1 MNEQS
6 QLLCT
11 FTTKDGVTDTLNAIK
26 SAYKLMFN
34 KVYLLEN
41 IEDASQLILTYN
53 VAKTDSL
60 SVTPPSSTISV
71 HRKKHT
77 NTIYTINAINK
88 LIESKN
94 GGKLDTSYR
103 INWDELQNM
112 ILVTAY
118 GKLKIVNTKL
128 VKIID
133 CAVTPLDN

>member
-11 FTTKDGVTDTLNAIK
+11 FTTVDGLEKTLETIK
-26 SAYKLMFN
+26 STYTLMFN

-41 IEDASQLILTYN
+41 TEEATQLILTYN
-53 VAKTDSL
+53 VAKTDSVKL
-60 SVTPPSSTISV
+60 IPPPSTISV
-71 HRKKHT
+71 HRKKFT

-94 GGKLDTSYR
+94 GGKLDMTYK
-103 INWDELQNM
+103 IDWNELKNM

-118 GKLKIVNTKL
+118 GKLKTVNTKL

-133 CAVTPLDN
+133 C

>member
-11 FTTKDGVTDTLNAIK
+11 FATVDGLDKTIENIK
-26 SAYKLMFN
+26 GTYTLMFN
-34 KVYLLEN
+34 KLYLLEN
-41 IEDASQLILTYN
+41 VEDSSQLILTYN

-60 SVTPPSSTISV
+60 NLAPPSTISV
-71 HRKKHT
+71 HRKKFT

-94 GGKLDTSYR
+94 NGKLDTSYK
-103 INWDELQNM
+103 IDWTELKNM

-133 CAVTPLDN
+133 C

>member
-1 MNEQS
+1 MNMNEHSS

-11 FTTKDGVTDTLNAIK
+11 FTTVDGLDKTVEAIK
-26 SAYKLMFN
+26 TTYRLMFN

-41 IEDASQLILTYN
+41 AEDANQLILTYN
-53 VAKTDSL
+53 VAKTESL
-60 SVTPPSSTISV
+60 TLTPPPSTISV

-88 LIESKN
+88 LIEKKN

-103 INWDELQNM
+103 IDWSELKNM
-112 ILVTAY
+112 VLVTAY
-118 GKLKIVNTKL
+118 SSLKIINTRL

-133 CAVTPLDN
+133 C

>member
-11 FTTKDGVTDTLNAIK
+11 FTTAEGLDATINLIK
-26 SAYKLMFN
+26 TTYKLMFN

-41 IEDASQLILTYN
+41 TEDANQLILTYN

-60 SVTPPSSTISV
+60 QLTPPPSTISV

-103 INWDELQNM
+103 IDWTELKNM

-118 GKLKIVNTKL
+118 GKLKVVNTKL
-128 VKIID
+128 IKIID
-133 CAVTPLDN
+133 C

>member
-1 MNEQS
+1 MNEHSS

-11 FTTKDGVTDTLNAIK
+11 FTTVAGLDKTVEAIK
-26 SAYKLMFN
+26 TTYRLMFN

-41 IEDASQLILTYN
+41 AEDANQLILTYN
-53 VAKTDSL
+53 VAKTESL
-60 SVTPPSSTISV
+60 TLTPPPSTISV

-88 LIESKN
+88 LIERKN

-103 INWDELQNM
+103 IDWSELKNM
-112 ILVTAY
+112 VLVTAY
-118 GKLKIVNTKL
+118 SSLKIINTRL

-133 CAVTPLDN
+133 C

>member
-1 MNEQS
+1 MNMNEHSS

-11 FTTKDGVTDTLNAIK
+11 FTTVAGLDKTVEAIK
-26 SAYKLMFN
+26 TTYRLMFN

-41 IEDASQLILTYN
+41 AEDANQLILTYN
-53 VAKTDSL
+53 VAKTESL
-60 SVTPPSSTISV
+60 TLTPPPSTISV

-88 LIESKN
+88 LIERKN

-103 INWDELQNM
+103 IDWSELKNM
-112 ILVTAY
+112 VLVTAY
-118 GKLKIVNTKL
+118 SSLKIINTRL

-133 CAVTPLDN
+133 C